1 MPDHHHSAVAPR
13 NEHLC
18 FTLVGARSLLGH
30 AIRATS
36 AMGWTGRS
44 SPICGPVRGDTDMS
58 KIIYDEKH
66 YELESLRE
74 RMDMDL
80 VDQLDPALDDQ
91 DFFDSYLQAH
101 QQKFGERFVV
111 D

>member
-1 MPDHHHSAVAPR
+1 
-13 NEHLC
+13 
-18 FTLVGARSLLGH
+18 
-30 AIRATS
+30 
-36 AMGWTGRS
+36 
-44 SPICGPVRGDTDMS
+44 MS